1 MVADRYSTLQSRLI
15 AAAHSNWI
23 LPVLLLVQVAETTF
37 VPMPYEA
44 LFVALCAAAR
54 QRIWLFVLITTAGS
68 AIAGSIMYAL
78 GASFAGPVAEWLG
91 AQATLAEL
99 QAVIDERG
107 ASFILLGGT
116 TPAPSY
122 LINFAAGA
130 SAFPYIQFVLLFAA
144 SRFAR
149 FLILGAVVY
158 FFGESI
164 AAFWQRL
171 PIWLRRMLWAVL
183 ITALVYWFVS
193 GFV

>member
-1 MVADRYSTLQSRLI
+1 MVSKTYSSFQDRLI

-23 LPVLLLVQVAETTF
+23 LPVLLLIQVAETTF

-44 LFVALCAAAR
+44 LFIALCAAAR
-54 QRIWLFVLITTAGS
+54 QRIWLFVFITAAGS
-68 AIAGSIMYAL
+68 AIAGSIMYGL
-78 GASFAGPVAEWLG
+78 GASFAGPVAAWLG
-91 AQATLAEL
+91 AEESLAEL
-99 QAVIDERG
+99 QAVIEERG

-130 SAFPYIQFVLLFAA
+130 SAFPYVQFVALFAA
-144 SRFAR
+144 SRLAR
-149 FLILGAVVY
+149 FLVLGAVVY

-171 PIWLRRMLWAVL
+171 PVWLRHTLWTVL
-183 ITALVYWFVS
+183 IVGLVYWFVS